1 MNPFLA
7 VPKWLIDQSS
17 RESGKSGYSMTSSS
31 SLTLGNKMTFDV
43 NDIGAH
49 DSWFDTK
56 EKERMPFLS
65 SRMNHEALE
74 KSEPQ
79 QLKIRPI
86 WNRAGSNI
94 LLTNNIT
101 FEVRKNCD
109 VIGQNYLIT
118 NQIFSSPFERIEIK
132 LEKQSGDN
140 KVGLFT

>member
-1 MNPFLA
+1 
-7 VPKWLIDQSS
+7 
-17 RESGKSGYSMTSSS
+17 
-31 SLTLGNKMTFDV
+31 MTFDV

-109 VIGQNYLIT
+109 VIDSFCISR
-118 NQIFSSPFERIEIK
+118 IFFNISK
-132 LEKQSGDN
+132 CL
-140 KVGLFT
+140 